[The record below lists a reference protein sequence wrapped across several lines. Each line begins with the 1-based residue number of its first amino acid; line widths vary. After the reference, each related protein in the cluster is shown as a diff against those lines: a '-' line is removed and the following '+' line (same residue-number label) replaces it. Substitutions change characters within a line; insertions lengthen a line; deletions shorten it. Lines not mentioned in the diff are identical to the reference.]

1 MSFDK
6 FLFVSVFV
14 NFSMTIG
21 DNVSIVTLDPVSDGI
36 QATHTVTLHPEALEN
51 HEPSVG
57 APSPPPLPPPLQK
70 SAIITLDPMS
80 ILQDEETNNKKE
92 KQKKSSNEKMYDAP
106 RYQTTTTVVETTE
119 YISNDGPAVRIE
131 FPRLDCEYIRT
142 LGGIMKVVCIVLC
155 LLTFL
160 FVMMGPAYY
169 TGVGWATFV
178 SSVGIFVTTSLL
190 TLYLFR
196 VVDSLPSINWIVCEM
211 VYCFAWTVFFFIAAC
226 VLAVASSQ
234 FRGTFAWAIAAF
246 FAFGAMCAYGFDC
259 YLKFL
264 SWKNN
269 ERATGGSNPVVVQQQ
284 RRNNF
289 V

>member
-1 MSFDK
+1 
-6 FLFVSVFV
+6 
-14 NFSMTIG
+14 
-21 DNVSIVTLDPVSDGI
+21 
-36 QATHTVTLHPEALEN
+36 
-51 HEPSVG
+51 
-57 APSPPPLPPPLQK
+57 
-70 SAIITLDPMS
+70 
-80 ILQDEETNNKKE
+80 
-92 KQKKSSNEKMYDAP
+92 
-106 RYQTTTTVVETTE
+106 
-119 YISNDGPAVRIE
+119 
-131 FPRLDCEYIRT
+131 
-142 LGGIMKVVCIVLC
+142 MKIVCIVLC
-155 LLTFL
+155 LLTFI

-196 VVDSLPSINWIVCEM
+196 VVDTLPSINWIVCLSTRTEIIIFQEM

-269 ERATGGSNPVVVQQQ
+269 ERATGGSNPVVIQQQQ

>member
-1 MSFDK
+1 
-6 FLFVSVFV
+6 
-14 NFSMTIG
+14 MTNG
-21 DNVSIVTLDPVSDGI
+21 DNVSIVTLDPVADSI
-36 QATHTVTLHPEALEN
+36 QSTNTVTLHPEALEN
-51 HEPSVG
+51 DEPVVE
-57 APSPPPLPPPLQK
+57 APSPPPLPPPIQK
-70 SAIITLDPMS
+70 SAIITLDPTN
-80 ILQDEETNNKKE
+80 ILQDDEPSKTKNEKKKKNNE
-92 KQKKSSNEKMYDAP
+92 KSKMYDSP

-196 VVDSLPSINWIVCEM
+196 VVDTLPSINWIVCEM

-269 ERATGGSNPVVVQQQ
+269 ERATGGSNPVVIQQQQ

>member
-1 MSFDK
+1 
-6 FLFVSVFV
+6 
-14 NFSMTIG
+14 MTIG
-21 DNVSIVTLDPVSDGI
+21 DNISIVTLDPVEGI
-36 QATHTVTLHPEALEN
+36 QSTVTMHPEALEN
-51 HEPSVG
+51 EEPSVETP
-57 APSPPPLPPPLQK
+57 PSPPLLPPPSQK
-70 SAIITLDPMS
+70 MIILDHTN
-80 ILQDEETNNKKE
+80 ILQDEESQIKKG
-92 KQKKSSNEKMYDAP
+92 KQKQSEKMYDSP

-196 VVDSLPSINWIVCEM
+196 VVDSLPSVNWIVCEM

>member
-1 MSFDK
+1 
-6 FLFVSVFV
+6 
-14 NFSMTIG
+14 MTNG
-21 DNVSIVTLDPVSDGI
+21 DNVSIVTLDPVADGI
-36 QATHTVTLHPEALEN
+36 QLPTTVTMHPEALEPTD
-51 HEPSVG
+51 ERQSAG
-57 APSPPPLPPPLQK
+57 APSPPPLPQK
-70 SAIITLDPMS
+70 TAIITLDATN
-80 ILQDEETNNKKE
+80 ILQEEETNV
-92 KQKKSSNEKMYDAP
+92 KSGNNNEEKMYDSP

-131 FPRLDCEYIRT
+131 IPRLDCEYIRT

-196 VVDSLPSINWIVCEM
+196 VVDTLPSVNWIVCEM

-226 VLAVASSQ
+226 VLAVASAQ
-234 FRGTFAWAIAAF
+234 YRGTFSWAIAAF

-264 SWKNN
+264 SWKND
-269 ERATGGSNPVVVQQQ
+269 ERATGGPNPTVIQQQ
-284 RRNNF
+284 RRNF

>member
-1 MSFDK
+1 
-6 FLFVSVFV
+6 
-14 NFSMTIG
+14 MTNG

-36 QATHTVTLHPEALEN
+36 STNHRVILHPEALEQE
-51 HEPSVG
+51 EPPIE
-57 APSPPPLPPPLQK
+57 APSPPPLPPPIQK
-70 SAIITLDPMS
+70 SAIVALDPTH
-80 ILQDEETNNKKE
+80 ILQNEESKSKKE
-92 KQKKSSNEKMYDAP
+92 QKKEKMYDSP

-119 YISNDGPAVRIE
+119 YIGNDGPAVRIE

-142 LGGIMKVVCIVLC
+142 LGGIMKIVCIVLC
-155 LLTFL
+155 LLTFI

-196 VVDSLPSINWIVCEM
+196 VVDTLPSINWIVCEM

-269 ERATGGSNPVVVQQQ
+269 ERATGGSNPVVIQQQQ

>member
-1 MSFDK
+1 
-6 FLFVSVFV
+6 
-14 NFSMTIG
+14 MTNG
-21 DNVSIVTLDPVSDGI
+21 DNVSIVTLDPVADGI
-36 QATHTVTLHPEALEN
+36 KSTHTVTIYPEALVN
-51 HEPSVG
+51 AEPTIE
-57 APSPPPLPPPLQK
+57 APSPPPLPPPIQK
-70 SAIITLDPMS
+70 SAIITLDPTN
-80 ILQDEETNNKKE
+80 ILQDEEPKIKKE
-92 KQKKSSNEKMYDAP
+92 KQKKKNNNKNDKNEKKMYDSP

-142 LGGIMKVVCIVLC
+142 LGGIMKIVCIVLC

-211 VYCFAWTVFFFIAAC
+211 VYCFAWAVFFFIAAC
-226 VLAVASSQ
+226 VLAVASAQ
-234 FRGTFAWAIAAF
+234 FKGTFAWAIAAF
-246 FAFGAMCAYGFDC
+246 FGFGAMCAYAFDC

-264 SWKNN
+264 SWQNN

>member
-1 MSFDK
+1 
-6 FLFVSVFV
+6 
-14 NFSMTIG
+14 MTIG

-36 QATHTVTLHPEALEN
+36 QSAHTVTLHPEALEN
-51 HEPSVG
+51 YEPSVG

-70 SAIITLDPMS
+70 SAIITLDPTC
-80 ILQDEETNNKKE
+80 ILQDEETKAKKE
-92 KQKKSSNEKMYDAP
+92 KQKSSSNEMYDSP

-142 LGGIMKVVCIVLC
+142 LGGIMKIVCIVLC